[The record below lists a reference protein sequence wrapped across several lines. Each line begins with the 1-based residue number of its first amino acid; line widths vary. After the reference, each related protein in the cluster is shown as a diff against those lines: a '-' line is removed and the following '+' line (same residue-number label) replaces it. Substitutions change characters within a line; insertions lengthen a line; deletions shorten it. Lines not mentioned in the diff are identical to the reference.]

1 MKVSALQLLI
11 KTWSRYCD
19 NGVDYLLVVV
29 FSVIAD
35 WDVDESFILL
45 VVGDNGHVIFLVD
58 VTGNV
63 VFPVFTVN
71 GNVVF
76 LVVEVNEDVALLVV
90 DVTGDVIFFVDDIT
104 GYLVFPVGD
113 AVYDLRVVVPDG
125 ILHNTT
131 TSPPL
136 PPGNQQF
143 KR

>member
-1 MKVSALQLLI
+1 MI
-11 KTWSRYCD
+11 NTWSWHCD
-19 NGVDYLLVVV
+19 DGVDYLLDVV
-29 FSVIAD
+29 FAVIAD
-35 WDVDESFILL
+35 WDVDVSFILL

-58 VTGNV
+58 VTGDV

-76 LVVEVNEDVALLVV
+76 LVVEVTWDVL
-90 DVTGDVIFFVDDIT
+90 FFVDDIT

>member
-1 MKVSALQLLI
+1 MI
-11 KTWSRYCD
+11 KTWCRHCD
-19 NGVDYLLVVV
+19 NGVDCLLVVV
-29 FSVIAD
+29 FAVIAD

-45 VVGDNGHVIFLVD
+45 VVADIGHVIFLVD
-58 VTGNV
+58 VTGDV

-76 LVVEVNEDVALLVV
+76 LVVEVTWDVL
-90 DVTGDVIFFVDDIT
+90 FFVDDIT

-143 KR
+143 NR

>member
-1 MKVSALQLLI
+1 M
-11 KTWSRYCD
+11 KTWSWHCD
-19 NGVDYLLVVV
+19 DGVDYLLVVV

-35 WDVDESFILL
+35 WDVDVNFILL

-58 VTGNV
+58 VTGDV

-71 GNVVF
+71 VNVVF
-76 LVVEVNEDVALLVV
+76 LVVEVTWDVL
-90 DVTGDVIFFVDDIT
+90 FFVDDIT
-104 GYLVFPVGD
+104 GYLFFPVGD

>member
-1 MKVSALQLLI
+1 MI
-11 KTWSRYCD
+11 NTWSWHCD
-19 NGVDYLLVVV
+19 DGVDCLLVVV

-35 WDVDESFILL
+35 WDVDVNFILL

-58 VTGNV
+58 VTGDV
-63 VFPVFTVN
+63 VSPVFTVN

-76 LVVEVNEDVALLVV
+76 LVVEVTWDVL
-90 DVTGDVIFFVDDIT
+90 FFVDDIT

>member
-1 MKVSALQLLI
+1 MSLLLI
-11 KTWSRYCD
+11 NVNEQDKWIK
-19 NGVDYLLVVV
+19 LLNT
-29 FSVIAD
+29 SL
-35 WDVDESFILL
+35 ENLL

-58 VTGNV
+58 VTGDV

-76 LVVEVNEDVALLVV
+76 LVVEVTWDVL
-90 DVTGDVIFFVDDIT
+90 FFVDDIT

-143 KR
+143 NR